1 MSVFKKFFE
10 NPSYPEVMEK
20 VLKEAHVFDLFEE

>member
-20 VLKEAHVFDLFEE
+20 VLNETRVFDLFNE